1 MKESYMSL
9 LACQLA
15 ITGVLM
21 KYPSKHFKIGKT
33 AQLNPYDRF
42 DEEYR
47 QKYSLFKLIYGNET
61 LALID
66 ELEQEL
72 IAYYQRSYPT
82 RWDNKMIDIGPALK
96 GPNMGYSY
104 IVVE

>member
-72 IAYYQRSYPT
+72 IAYYIGGKT
-82 RWDNKMIDIGPALK
+82 KCVKMNETLNQWKAL
-96 GPNMGYSY
+96 
-104 IVVE
+104 